1 MSKASLLQP
10 KQIIRVL
17 RSCKAMQHG
26 QAKACAIALSHA
38 ALRVTEIALLDV
50 KTVLLPSGAIREE
63 VHLPSRI
70 CKNYK
75 ARTIWLSN
83 PTARKVIQDWVDYR
97 LFKQWG
103 TTSDSSKYQ
112 GLNPSSKFV
121 LNNRGRGYS
130 LQPKTR
136 RLDAG
141 KLKTY
146 WCCDALEQAIRLV
159 YRRCGLSQCSSHSGR
174 KSLVTNSVISGVSLE
189 QMARI
194 LGHSDSCTTIHY
206 VVIQQTRIREMN
218 ELDWL

>member
-1 MSKASLLQP
+1 MSKAESLQP
-10 KQIIRVL
+10 KTIKRVL
-17 RSCKAMQHG
+17 RSCGSMQHG
-26 QAKACAIALSHA
+26 QAKACSIALSHA

-83 PTARKVIQDWVDYR
+83 PTSRKIIQDWIDYR
-97 LFKQWG
+97 LLKQWG

-112 GLNPSSKFV
+112 GLNPTSKFV
-121 LNNRGRGYS
+121 LSNRGRCCS

-136 RLDAG
+136 RLNSG

-159 YRRCGLSQCSSHSGR
+159 YRRCGLSQCSSHSGER
-174 KSLVTNSVISGVSLE
+174 V
-189 QMARI
+189 
-194 LGHSDSCTTIHY
+194 
-206 VVIQQTRIREMN
+206 
-218 ELDWL
+218 